1 MRHSTITLIASALFG
16 CLQAISANAPDN
28 NSTPNVSNISM
39 LHHDNYLFV
48 NLTMKLD
55 DIHVSSNR
63 AVLLTPQLINHNDT
77 LNLPSV
83 GIYGRQRYYVYV
95 RNGKSMLSGEDELS
109 YKASQA
115 PDTLR
120 YSTIQ
125 PYQEWMNG
133 ATLSLRRSEYG
144 CCRKLLATDATSVS
158 TYSEAFFPQLVYV
171 VPQAEATKSRT
182 LAGEAFIDFPVN
194 ETTINPTYRS
204 NASEL
209 GKIHATIDSIRNDA
223 DITITSLWLKG
234 YASPEAT
241 YEHNQQLA
249 MERTDALKTY
259 INALYDVP
267 ADIITTDYE
276 AEDWAGLRQ
285 FVDKSNLEHRAEIL
299 TIIDGTLEFDSKE
312 WAIKSRYPNDYQ
324 LLLSQCYPALRHT
337 DYRIAYN
344 IRSYQDVTEIER
356 IMHSQPQKLS
366 LNEFYV
372 VAQAYE
378 PGSDQFTE
386 VFETAVRMYPTDAT
400 ANLNAANAAIRRDD
414 YVNAERYLARAGNTP
429 EAAYAHGAL
438 AIRRGD
444 FQSALYWLN
453 EARDLGIAQAQI
465 TIDQLPSNVR

>member
-1 MRHSTITLIASALFG
+1 
-16 CLQAISANAPDN
+16 
-28 NSTPNVSNISM
+28 
-39 LHHDNYLFV
+39 
-48 NLTMKLD
+48 
-55 DIHVSSNR
+55 
-63 AVLLTPQLINHNDT
+63 
-77 LNLPSV
+77 
-83 GIYGRQRYYVYV
+83 
-95 RNGKSMLSGEDELS
+95 
-109 YKASQA
+109 
-115 PDTLR
+115 
-120 YSTIQ
+120 
-125 PYQEWMNG
+125 
-133 ATLSLRRSEYG
+133 
-144 CCRKLLATDATSVS
+144 
-158 TYSEAFFPQLVYV
+158 
-171 VPQAEATKSRT
+171 
-182 LAGEAFIDFPVN
+182 
-194 ETTINPTYRS
+194 
-204 NASEL
+204 
-209 GKIHATIDSIRNDA
+209 
-223 DITITSLWLKG
+223 
-234 YASPEAT
+234 
-241 YEHNQQLA
+241 
-249 MERTDALKTY
+249 
-259 INALYDVP
+259 
-267 ADIITTDYE
+267 
-276 AEDWAGLRQ
+276 
-285 FVDKSNLEHRAEIL
+285 LEHRAEIL

-453 EARDLGIAQAQI
+453 EARDLGITQAQI
-465 TIDQLPSNVR
+465 TMDQLPSNVRQ